1 MATDPRLNPNR
12 GNAPLLARS
21 ELLLSVSLLG
31 LLIVFLVPL
40 PTLILDLL
48 LTLNIGA
55 TILLLLIT
63 LTVRQPLEFSTF
75 PSLLLLLTLYRLAL
89 NVATTR
95 LILLNANAGEVVQA
109 FGQFVVGGNVVVGL
123 VIFLILIVIQFVVI
137 TKGAARVSEVAARF
151 TLDSMPGKQMA
162 IDAEMNAG
170 LIDEPEA
177 RRRRQQLMRES
188 EFYGTMDGAS
198 RFVRGDAI
206 AAIIITA
213 INLIGGFIIGLT
225 KGLPLAEAIRVYS
238 VLTVGDGLVTQIPA
252 LITATASGI
261 LVTKATSE
269 SSLGQEIGSQFDAA
283 AGPLRLGAFIM
294 LGLALMPGLPT
305 LPFLVLG
312 GLLLVLSQRLTRA
325 ARETPREAADAAA
338 AAAPPKSPVEAYL
351 EDFTL
356 ADRISLEIGAALIPL
371 VSTRQGLG
379 LLERIGGLRRDLAR
393 QNGLWVPAVRVRDNI
408 HLEPQTYRILIG
420 GREVARGTVRPDQWL
435 AIDPGGVA
443 RITLAGEETQEP
455 AFGLPARWIA
465 EADRNRAEA
474 AGYTV
479 VDAANVIITHLGE
492 VVRRHAG
499 ELLSRDD
506 LKAMIDKIR
515 ETSPAVVDDLIPNL
529 LSLGTLHRVLTILL
543 DERVPISNLPRILE
557 SLAVYAPTIKD
568 PAELAEKVRVDIGR
582 AVVDRFRDASGR
594 IRAIVLDPRLEVELR
609 RSLQGNQLVLDP
621 ARLEQLTLKLAA
633 ELRKANTRGYEVAL
647 LCDSSLR
654 RAVRQALVRALPDLV
669 VVAYQEIPND
679 LLMEP
684 VAVIRPDDLL
694 STGPSAV
701 GAIFDP
707 PGERKA

>member
-12 GNAPLLARS
+12 ANALLLARS

-109 FGQFVVGGNVVVGL
+109 FGQFVVGGNLVVGL

-225 KGLPLAEAIRVYS
+225 KGLPLAEAIRTYS

-312 GLLLVLSQRLTRA
+312 GLLLVLSQRLTPA
-325 ARETPREAADAAA
+325 VRETPQEAAA
-338 AAAPPKSPVEAYL
+338 AAAAPKSPVEAYL

-371 VSTRQGLG
+371 VSTRQGPG

-408 HLEPQTYRILIG
+408 QLEPHTYRILIG
-420 GREVARGTVRPDQWL
+420 GREVARGTVRPDHWL

-506 LKAMIDKIR
+506 LKAMIDKVR

-594 IRAIVLDPRLEVELR
+594 IRAMVLDPRLEVELR

-654 RAVRQALVRALPDLV
+654 RAVRQALVRALPDLM

-701 GAIFDP
+701 GAMFDP